1 MPRLTT
7 LPTLLAQL
15 PAFGTGAL
23 VQPVAWK
30 ERFPNSFYK
39 ITRAKLRVKPVV
51 GTGAPGDVQYLGR
64 TGSSV
69 VAAKEKTTTGGAEV
83 KGKAKENTAEEE
95 EDDFEADAFGDEM
108 EIGQVTST
116 VESSSSSGPASGST
130 VDLTGRKAHGQAWGV
145 LFWNGQPKFPFKHN
159 YLPTTPSTRSATT
172 PPFIPQTKIRRALTE
187 SWTSLDSSSLPSETA
202 HLVEALT
209 SGKRRDWY
217 ERREKVKPENLSV
230 KDFRGL
236 EARRARL
243 ARQQGREQQL

>member
-39 ITRAKLRVKPVV
+39 VTRTKLRTKPVLE
-51 GTGAPGDVQYLGR
+51 GEGEVQYLGR
-64 TGSSV
+64 TGPGAA
-69 VAAKEKTTTGGAEV
+69 AAKGRSTDGAEV
-83 KGKAKENTAEEE
+83 KGKAREQTKDAEDEGF
-95 EDDFEADAFGDEM
+95 EDDAFGDEM
-108 EIGQVTST
+108 EIGQVTSA
-116 VESSSSSGPASGST
+116 VDSSSSSGSASGST

-159 YLPTTPSTRSATT
+159 YLPEPPTPNAK
-172 PPFIPQTKIRRALTE
+172 PFTPQTKIRRALKD
-187 SWTSLDSSSLPSETA
+187 SWTSVDPASLSAETA
-202 HLVEALT
+202 QIVQTLE

-217 ERREKVKPENLSV
+217 ERREKVKPENLTV
-230 KDFRGL
+230 KDLRGL
-236 EARRARL
+236 EARRRRIA
-243 ARQQGREQQL
+243 QQLEQEQQV